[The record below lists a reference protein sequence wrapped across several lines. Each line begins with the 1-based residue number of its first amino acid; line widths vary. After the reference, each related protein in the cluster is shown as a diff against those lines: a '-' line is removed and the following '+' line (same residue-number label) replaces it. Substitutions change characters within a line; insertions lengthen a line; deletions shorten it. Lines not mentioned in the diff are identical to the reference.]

1 MKISDIISII
11 AIMVSFAGVIFQF
24 IMENVRRKKEQK
36 VVLYKE
42 SFKTIFF
49 DDIPLARQK
58 IIYNGEKLTGLSDL
72 RECMAKIRL
81 KSYLYKYIDEKFQ
94 KDVFSQS
101 QQLEDFLI
109 NIEDTALSN
118 EKYLEKYRE
127 LEAKLQK
134 LYDTVIPK
142 FVR

>member
-24 IMENVRRKKEQK
+24 IMENIRRKKEQK

-58 IIYNGEKLTGLSDL
+58 IIYNGEKLTGLNDL
-72 RECMAKIRL
+72 RECMEKIRL
-81 KSYLYKYIDEKFQ
+81 KSYLYKYIDENFQ

-101 QQLEDFLI
+101 QQLEDFLM
-109 NIEDTALSN
+109 NIEDAVLSN
-118 EKYLEKYRE
+118 EKYLENYRE

>member
-58 IIYNGEKLTGLSDL
+58 IIYNGEKLTGLNDL
-72 RECMAKIRL
+72 RECMEKIRL
-81 KSYLYKYIDEKFQ
+81 KSYLYKYIDENFQ

-101 QQLEDFLI
+101 QQLEDFLM
-109 NIEDTALSN
+109 NIEDAVLSN

-127 LEAKLQK
+127 LESKLQK

>member
-11 AIMVSFAGVIFQF
+11 AIMVSFASVIFQF

-72 RECMAKIRL
+72 RECMGKIRL
-81 KSYLYKYIDEKFQ
+81 KSYLYKYIDENFQ

-101 QQLEDFLI
+101 QQLEDFLM
-109 NIEDTALSN
+109 NIEDAVLSN

-127 LEAKLQK
+127 LESKLQK